1 MNESM
6 VDTCL
11 IGDMAS
17 SNTHR
22 TFTFAQLLFAASPLI
37 VLAYILLTAF
47 EDPETEKLKR
57 RKKGDFELEGHG
69 D

>member
-1 MNESM
+1 
-6 VDTCL
+6 
-11 IGDMAS
+11 MAS